1 MIGSR
6 ISVRTVAS
14 LNGGTGHDPG
24 WAVRQIILEL
34 DLEEISTTRV
44 RGAIY
49 LEHEHLL
56 RL

>member
-1 MIGSR
+1 M
-6 ISVRTVAS
+6 AS
-14 LNGGTGHDPG
+14 PNGGTGHDPG
-24 WAVRQIILEL
+24 WTVRQIILEF

-49 LEHEHLL
+49 PEHEHLL